1 MGMVLEMDCTE
12 NVFWPDEPFVL
23 KRDRDAPPPETS
35 IIPLLDQ
42 AAHLNIKQILD
53 YLYKGYGSFKLLDGF
68 SLESNFT
75 MESRT
80 NTDGTK
86 VRFICEV
93 GRGSA
98 TRYRGTVFLNTNG
111 GIQYRRTPKSPNT
124 QYSHDVLGRFF
135 SSLNRGITPQIGFLP
150 YS

>member
-1 MGMVLEMDCTE
+1 MDCIE
-12 NVFWPDEPFVL
+12 NFFWPDEPPVL
-23 KRDRDAPPPETS
+23 KQACEAPLSETS
-35 IIPLLDQ
+35 IIPLLHQ

-53 YLYKGYGSFKLLDGF
+53 YLHKGYGSFKLLDGF
-68 SLESNFT
+68 SLENNFT
-75 MESRT
+75 MEART

-86 VRFICEV
+86 VRFICEL

-98 TRYRGTVFLNTNG
+98 PSYRGTVFLDTGG